1 MGNTKNWYGLG
12 KPQLNA
18 AGLLLFLLYC
28 RLIGSI
34 QGRNGP
40 GHEFPLCNHRFCKD
54 ISFTTLG
61 MSGKP
66 SLENG

>member
-18 AGLLLFLLYC
+18 AGLPLFLLYC

-40 GHEFPLCNHRFCKD
+40 GHEFHLCNHRFCDRHLVYDLRDEWK
-54 ISFTTLG
+54 T
-61 MSGKP
+61 
-66 SLENG
+66 